1 MTDVRTALFPGTFD
15 PFTNG
20 HLDLTRRAARLFERV
35 VVAVA
40 HNPGKATLFNPE
52 QRVEQIRTVTRSLRR
67 VEVVDFSGLVV
78 ECARQVGAQVM
89 IRGLRA
95 VSDFEFEFQMALM
108 NRRLSRGLEV
118 AYLMPSQQYT
128 YLNSTLVKEV
138 AGLGGSVRGLVPRVI
153 EDRLHAVLGAEAAH
167 AARVTPA
174 PAADRGDTARS
185 TAPARAVRSAA
196 RSAPAAGRGHTAR
209 SAAPAPSGG
218 SAARSAPAAARS
230 APRAG
235 RGGRTPAGRKVRA
248 RR

>member
-1 MTDVRTALFPGTFD
+1 MTSERTALFPGTFD

-40 HNPGKATLFNPE
+40 HNPGKGTLFTPE
-52 QRVEQIRTVTRSLRR
+52 ERVDMIRVATRTLRR

-78 ECARQVGAQVM
+78 GCARAVGAQVM

-108 NRRLSRGLEV
+108 NRRLSPGLEV

-138 AGLGGSVRGLVPRVI
+138 ARLGGLVRGLVPRVV
-153 EDRLHAVLGAEAAH
+153 EEALGAKF
-167 AARVTPA
+167 V
-174 PAADRGDTARS
+174 
-185 TAPARAVRSAA
+185 PARRGAATVSPASAL
-196 RSAPAAGRGHTAR
+196 RPQPDAA
-209 SAAPAPSGG
+209 AAPAPARPRA
-218 SAARSAPAAARS
+218 SAGRARSLTRPATAALGAKRTGA
-230 APRAG
+230 APRSRRATG
-235 RGGRTPAGRKVRA
+235 RR
-248 RR
+248 